1 MIILLI
7 GQTILMYLFA
17 TYITFPLMGKD
28 YDAAVIAAGHCGF
41 GMGATPNGIAN
52 MQSVSEK
59 YVYSKLA
66 FFVVPIVGALFI
78 DFTNI
83 AVITFF
89 VNLF

>member
-1 MIILLI
+1 
-7 GQTILMYLFA
+7 
-17 TYITFPLMGKD
+17 
-28 YDAAVIAAGHCGF
+28 
-41 GMGATPNGIAN
+41 MGATPNGIAN

-59 YVYSKLA
+59 FVYSKLA